1 MYSQEILS
9 RRAEHRSQHN
19 VVKDRCFVIEN
30 LCDKSGKVVH
40 IKSLL
45 NFAPKMILQ
54 NKLHRCD
61 PYLKHIICIS
71 SEPH

>member
-30 LCDKSGKVVH
+30 LCDKSGKVVC
-40 IKSLL
+40 IKSLI
-45 NFAPKMILQ
+45 NFT
-54 NKLHRCD
+54 
-61 PYLKHIICIS
+61 LKIECFYKTKDIAMKFT
-71 SEPH
+71 